1 MTGANPQAGHYDDIL
16 DEYDRHY
23 YDQYSLQYRE
33 QFILKPL
40 LEGVDLRGKRVADL
54 ASGSGETS
62 RFLSRRFPGVECEG
76 FDVSPEA
83 CRRYRERTHQPAR
96 EFDLTRGVY
105 DGEPFDAA
113 IIMGGLHHCAADL
126 QGALSAVAQ
135 MLRPGGVF
143 LLFEPNRDYMLEAA
157 RRLWYRADRYFDADS
172 EMALS
177 HTDLLTA
184 GGDAFECRR
193 VQYFGGPAFFL
204 VYNSLVFRMSGR
216 TKAAIAPALMRAE
229 GVYNRLTPRWLFASF
244 LAQWIRRA

>member
-1 MTGANPQAGHYDDIL
+1 MTGGNPQAGHYDDIL

-23 YDQYSLQYRE
+23 YDEHSLRYRD
-33 QFILKPL
+33 QFILQPL

-62 RFLSRRFPGVECEG
+62 RFLSLRFPGVECEG

-83 CRRYRERTHQPAR
+83 CRRYRDKTHRPAR

-113 IIMGGLHHCAADL
+113 IVMGGLHHCAADL
-126 QGALSAVAQ
+126 KGTLKAVAQ
-135 MLRPGGVF
+135 MLRPGGIF
-143 LLFEPNRDYMLEAA
+143 LLFEPNRDYMLESA
-157 RRLWYRADRYFDADS
+157 RRLWYRFDRYFDAGS

-177 HTDLLTA
+177 HADLLA
-184 GGDAFECRR
+184 ASGNAFECRR

-204 VYNSLVFRMSGR
+204 VYNSLVFRMSAR
-216 TKAAIAPALMRAE
+216 TKAAISPPLMRVE
-229 GVYNRLTPRWLFASF
+229 EMYNRLTPRWLFASF
-244 LAQWIRRA
+244 LAQWTRRP